1 MEPVLRMENITKKF
15 GDLIANNRI
24 NLDLYCGEILCLLGE
39 NGAGKTTL
47 MNILYGMWQPDEGSI
62 YLMNK
67 LVYLRSPRDAIR
79 KKIGMVSQHFSLIPT
94 ITVHENITIG
104 NIPTINSTPF
114 LDARKSKEKS
124 KELAESCGFGINIDS
139 NVELLSVGEQ
149 QRVEILKALYQG
161 AEILILDEPTA
172 VLTSQESEE
181 LFKIIRIMTKQNKS
195 VIFITHKMKEALNC
209 DRIIAL
215 RSGKVVF
222 EKKVSDVSIEK
233 LTEAMFGKSSDVSG
247 QYKKEIKEANP
258 VLELKN
264 INAKDER
271 GLSVLKDISF
281 CIHEG
286 EIFGVAGV
294 AGNGQRELAEVIAG
308 LYKNTE
314 GRIYFKGKD
323 FTNYSTKARRKNGIA
338 HIPEERHKNG
348 VVVDLPIYLNLI
360 LSMEDRRP
368 FSNKSILNY
377 SEILKFTKAMEKDFE
392 IKMSGSSMLVRYLSG
407 GNMQKLILAR
417 EFSTSP
423 ELIIASQPTRG
434 LDIKTTNF
442 VREKLI
448 EERNNGKAILLISYD
463 LDEIFALSDKIGV
476 IFEGSMTIID
486 MKNTKRR
493 EIEKMMLGIKII
505 ENETKAIN
513 G

>member
-172 VLTSQESEE
+172 VL
-181 LFKIIRIMTKQNKS
+181 
-195 VIFITHKMKEALNC
+195 
-209 DRIIAL
+209 
-215 RSGKVVF
+215 
-222 EKKVSDVSIEK
+222 
-233 LTEAMFGKSSDVSG
+233 
-247 QYKKEIKEANP
+247 
-258 VLELKN
+258 
-264 INAKDER
+264 
-271 GLSVLKDISF
+271 
-281 CIHEG
+281 
-286 EIFGVAGV
+286 
-294 AGNGQRELAEVIAG
+294 
-308 LYKNTE
+308 
-314 GRIYFKGKD
+314 
-323 FTNYSTKARRKNGIA
+323 
-338 HIPEERHKNG
+338 
-348 VVVDLPIYLNLI
+348 
-360 LSMEDRRP
+360 
-368 FSNKSILNY
+368 
-377 SEILKFTKAMEKDFE
+377 
-392 IKMSGSSMLVRYLSG
+392 
-407 GNMQKLILAR
+407 
-417 EFSTSP
+417 
-423 ELIIASQPTRG
+423 
-434 LDIKTTNF
+434 
-442 VREKLI
+442 
-448 EERNNGKAILLISYD
+448 
-463 LDEIFALSDKIGV
+463 
-476 IFEGSMTIID
+476 
-486 MKNTKRR
+486 
-493 EIEKMMLGIKII
+493 
-505 ENETKAIN
+505 
-513 G
+513 